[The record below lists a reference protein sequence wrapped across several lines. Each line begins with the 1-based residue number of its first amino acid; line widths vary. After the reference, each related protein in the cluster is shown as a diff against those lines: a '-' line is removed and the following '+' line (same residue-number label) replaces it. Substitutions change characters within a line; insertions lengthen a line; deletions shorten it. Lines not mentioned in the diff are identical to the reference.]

1 MSETLAFVRPSLA
14 VSGYRAVT
22 TRAAF
27 REHGFSAQLQ
37 LATYPQEWLSEEVEV
52 GAFPFR
58 DGFTPPQPTLDA
70 ALAWAAQRW
79 PAGRLLVS
87 CAAGQSRSVSLAIG
101 VLIRQESSSLVDA
114 AHEVIASVP
123 RARPHPLVLV
133 GVARACGLD
142 PELAELRA
150 IYDALDLET
159 HELGWPDATL
169 RAALAE

>member
-1 MSETLAFVRPSLA
+1 MNAGPVPLLADTEERSMNGQRRSRPGEATCLRATLLL
-14 VSGYRAVT
+14 G
-22 TRAAF
+22 
-27 REHGFSAQLQ
+27 
-37 LATYPQEWLSEEVEV
+37 
-52 GAFPFR
+52 
-58 DGFTPPQPTLDA
+58 
-70 ALAWAAQRW
+70 
-79 PAGRLLVS
+79 LVS

-114 AHEVIASVP
+114 AHEVIAGVP

-133 GVARACGLD
+133 GVARACDLD